1 MATVEMLGLV
11 QLRPLCQMLQI
22 LAPTFTSVG
31 ETRADI
37 TKRCVG
43 PAGYHAA
50 RFLAEQTADAVA
62 TLAAQPAVLDVGSL
76 APQGETTAMVLPVIF
91 HNEVPG
97 GLTERVILHRVAS
110 LDDASGLHQAH
121 H

>member
-22 LAPTFTSVG
+22 PAPTFTSVG

-43 PAGYHAA
+43 PAGYRVAH
-50 RFLAEQTADAVA
+50 FLAEQTADAVA
-62 TLAAQPAVLDVGSL
+62 ALAAQPAVLDVGSL
-76 APQGETTAMVLPVIF
+76 APQGETTAMVLPIVF
-91 HNEVPG
+91 H
-97 GLTERVILHRVAS
+97 S
-110 LDDASGLHQAH
+110 LAD
-121 H
+121 